1 MSTNSIKFIQDTNN
15 KIPMLLVSESEY
27 TSLVEE
33 NKKLKNEIMILYNN
47 EKNLRET
54 IKFHEQTIDE
64 LKNENKML
72 KEELTLLKEHIK
84 KQDEKIKEQDEKIK
98 EQDKTI
104 TKLTKK
110 IDDKENKELFKK
122 YIMAIQDI
130 NSLDYIE
137 TKINSQS
144 KQNLIKLKNNRI
156 SECHY
161 LDNTYSQTEINDRRS
176 ILLDKI
182 KNMSN
187 EIKQMFDARY
197 PNLLTDIEQFIAPN
211 PTTPIQ
217 QVIDDIELWWE

>member
-1 MSTNSIKFIQDTNN
+1 M
-15 KIPMLLVSESEY
+15 
-27 TSLVEE
+27 
-33 NKKLKNEIMILYNN
+33 
-47 EKNLRET
+47 
-54 IKFHEQTIDE
+54 
-64 LKNENKML
+64 
-72 KEELTLLKEHIK
+72 
-84 KQDEKIKEQDEKIK
+84 
-98 EQDKTI
+98 
-104 TKLTKK
+104 
-110 IDDKENKELFKK
+110 
-122 YIMAIQDI
+122 MAIQDI

-211 PTTPIQ
+211 PTTPTQ